1 MAVSLFA
8 MPLFRVF
15 RFSMHVRVVTLAEIL
30 DPMKKWEIRLM
41 VWRGDFHLV
50 IPRSSHF
57 GYGNFGYWWW
67 YYRLRSVPHL
77 GTHHFSNLQM
87 RGTLHQWISKLCYHI
102 ALQSEGPED
111 SSLSFLSLV
120 LTSSPSDHSEYISR
134 YVLSGAMATDDAES
148 NLREEGTKDEISE
161 YSVDETGVLWWHP
174 VSRFSGRD
182 DIYPADL
189 SSWQQRILLGFR
201 AIKMQ

>member
-1 MAVSLFA
+1 
-8 MPLFRVF
+8 
-15 RFSMHVRVVTLAEIL
+15 
-30 DPMKKWEIRLM
+30 
-41 VWRGDFHLV
+41 
-50 IPRSSHF
+50 
-57 GYGNFGYWWW
+57 
-67 YYRLRSVPHL
+67 
-77 GTHHFSNLQM
+77 M

-161 YSVDETGVLWWHP
+161 YSVDETGVL
-174 VSRFSGRD
+174 
-182 DIYPADL
+182 
-189 SSWQQRILLGFR
+189 
-201 AIKMQ
+201 